1 MLLST
6 TLKRFAMVGAAAT
19 LLTATATAQ
28 PGGRGGFGGAGGRG
42 GFGGPGGGM
51 TGLLMS
57 GDVRDEL
64 EISDEQLADLRSM
77 GEEMRDQMRSMFQGM
92 RDLSPEERRERF
104 ESMRADMEDMRLQ
117 AEDRM
122 GEILLPHQMA
132 RLREINLQQQ
142 VRRGGLQGA
151 LRGELAEE
159 LGLSEQQREDLAAKA
174 EELQQDMQEKIEQL
188 RNDAREELMSLLTP
202 DQRSKLESMMGSDFE
217 MQQRGFDGRR
227 GGPGGGRERGR
238 RGRPAAE

>member
-6 TLKRFAMVGAAAT
+6 TLKQIGVVGLAT
-19 LLTATATAQ
+19 VLLSATVMAQ
-28 PGGRGGFGGAGGRG
+28 PGGRG

-64 EISDEQLADLRSM
+64 EISDEQLSDLRSM

-151 LRGELAEE
+151 LRGELAQE
-159 LGLSEQQREDLAAKA
+159 LGISEEQREELAAKA
-174 EELQQDMQEKIEQL
+174 QELQQDLQEKIEQL
-188 RNDAREELMSLLTP
+188 RKDAREELMSLLTP
-202 DQRSKLESMMGSDFE
+202 DQRSKLESMMGSEFE
-217 MQQRGFDGRR
+217 MQERGFGSRR
-227 GGPGGGRERGR
+227 GGPGGRERGG
-238 RGRPAAE
+238 RGRPASE